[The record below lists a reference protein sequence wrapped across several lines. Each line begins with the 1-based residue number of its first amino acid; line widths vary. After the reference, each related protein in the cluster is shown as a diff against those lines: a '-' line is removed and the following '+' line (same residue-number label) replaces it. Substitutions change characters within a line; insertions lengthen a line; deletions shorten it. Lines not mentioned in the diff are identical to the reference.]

1 MLVVMSQTADEK
13 SIDCVTKAIKD
24 TGLKPHCIPG
34 SVRTSIGVTGNTG
47 AIDTNRFANLPDV
60 VQVIRVTAPYK
71 LVSRETK
78 PDTTVVDVNGV
89 KIGGSLIQ
97 IIAGSCSVE
106 SMDQISS
113 LADKLQ
119 KSGASMLRGGAFKP
133 RTSPYSFQGL
143 GEKGLEILARVREKT
158 GLPFVTEVIDSDTAL
173 MVAHYAD
180 MLQIGARNMQNY
192 SLLRAAGRSGKPV
205 LLKRGFSAT
214 LEEFLMSAEYIM
226 TEGNYNV
233 VLCERGIRTFAQHSR
248 FTLDICII
256 PAIKKL
262 SHLPVIVDPSHAAG
276 FRENVI
282 SLSLGSIAAGADG
295 LIVEVHQEPEKAL
308 SDGMQSLYPLQ
319 FEQLMNKLGIIAPAL
334 DRTVHER
341 LR

>member
-1 MLVVMSQTADEK
+1 MLVVMSQNADEK
-13 SIDCVTKAIKD
+13 SIGIVTKAIKD
-24 TGLKPHCIPG
+24 SGLIAHCIPG
-34 SVRTSIGVTGNTG
+34 SIRTSIGVTGNTG
-47 AIDTNRFANLPDV
+47 SIDTNQFANLPDV

-78 PDTTVVDVNGV
+78 PDNTVVDVCGV
-89 KIGGSLIQ
+89 EFGGTLIPL
-97 IIAGSCSVE
+97 IAGPCAVE
-106 SMDQISS
+106 SMDQLSG

-119 KSGASMLRGGAFKP
+119 ESGASLLRGGAFKP
-133 RTSPYSFQGL
+133 RTSPYTFQGL

-158 GLPFVTEVIDSDTAL
+158 GLPFVTEIIDTDTAL
-173 MVAHYAD
+173 LVAQYAD

-205 LLKRGFSAT
+205 LLKRGLSAT
-214 LEEFLMSAEYIM
+214 LEEFFMCAEYIM
-226 TEGNYNV
+226 SEGNYNV

-276 FRENVI
+276 LRENVL

-295 LIVEVHQEPEKAL
+295 LMVEVHQEPEKAL
-308 SDGMQSLYPLQ
+308 SDGMQSLYPRQ
-319 FEQLMNKLGIIAPAL
+319 FEQLMNKLRIIAPAL
-334 DRTVHER
+334 DRTIQ
-341 LR
+341 